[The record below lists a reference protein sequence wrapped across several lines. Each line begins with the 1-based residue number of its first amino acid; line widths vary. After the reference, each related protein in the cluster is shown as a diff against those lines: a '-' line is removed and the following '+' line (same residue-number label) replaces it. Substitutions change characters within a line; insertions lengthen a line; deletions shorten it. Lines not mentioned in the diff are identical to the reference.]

1 MKFSQGEYELTEK
14 YDLDLRN
21 KIGTFQT
28 KTKTRKGMSI
38 VMITS
43 YGLKRNNWANGINAQ
58 INIVRGSLRFLSIR
72 TYITP
77 LASVSYSSQAP
88 L

>member
-1 MKFSQGEYELTEK
+1 MCKKKRDLAGSDSIINVCEMKFSQGEYELTEK

-58 INIVRGSLRFLSIR
+58 ITMDDLFIM
-72 TYITP
+72 
-77 LASVSYSSQAP
+77 
-88 L
+88 

>member
-1 MKFSQGEYELTEK
+1 MH
-14 YDLDLRN
+14 DLDLRN

-43 YGLKRNNWANGINAQ
+43 YGLKRKNWANGINAQ
-58 INIVRGSLRFLSIR
+58 ITMDDLFIM
-72 TYITP
+72 
-77 LASVSYSSQAP
+77 
-88 L
+88 